1 MQMFNTVLN
10 VHVVK
15 QTVEY
20 CHAALLLLHVEK
32 EIEDEVLP
40 GIGQDV
46 QVWDATG
53 ARQNSCSLLRN
64 NNLLNDLARN
74 PFAKGHGPI

>member
-1 MQMFNTVLN
+1 MFNTVLN

-53 ARQNSCSLLRN
+53 ARQNS
-64 NNLLNDLARN
+64 
-74 PFAKGHGPI
+74 